1 MDAEFIW
8 TLINNVEKGLV
19 PFSTFKT
26 ICTKGVRV
34 MDEVLIGEVLRPQGY
49 GGELKIYPLTKDPDR
64 FLNLHEV
71 TLRNG
76 KNFQHLKIISARKQ
90 MEFVYLTVEGI
101 ESADQAEKYRGWEV
115 RINRSEVP
123 PLKEGWYYFELEG
136 MQVYEGDTL
145 LGTLSQVLETGAN
158 DVYLVK
164 GTKGELCV
172 PALKSVVQS
181 VDVPGRR
188 MEVILPPGLLED

>member
-1 MDAEFIW
+1 
-8 TLINNVEKGLV
+8 
-19 PFSTFKT
+19 
-26 ICTKGVRV
+26 

-49 GGELKIYPLTKDPDR
+49 GGELKIYPLTTDPDR

-76 KNFQHLKIISARKQ
+76 KNFKHLKIISARKQ
-90 MEFVYLTVEGI
+90 MEFVYLTVAGI
-101 ESADQAEKYRGWEV
+101 ESADTAEKYRGWEV
-115 RINRSEVP
+115 RIDRSEVP

-164 GTKGELCV
+164 GAKGELCV